1 MEQKKRKGTLT
12 LTITT
17 ETADQLDA
25 ATRSLNNS
33 RLAYRHDSPR
43 NRKHTIVLTTNNEA
57 KC

>member
-12 LTITT
+12 MRITT
-17 ETADQLDA
+17 ETAAELDA
-25 ATRSLNNS
+25 ATRSLKNM

-43 NRKHTIVLTTNNEA
+43 NRKHTIVLTPNNTT